1 MRIIKVER
9 LRFMF
14 MLFSKMSFVYMHSF
28 FEGCCHVFSCFF
40 NKDKRTIH
48 FDKEHTFQS
57 FYSTQKCPNLPNG
70 KMMTASQCS
79 RCFLFVQFGF
89 FFILFF
95 RCHLFKLLIEQF
107 QRTWEKKGQ
116 TKIDK
121 VKFSSKNFQW

>member
-79 RCFLFVQFGF
+79 RCFLFVQFVF
-89 FFILFF
+89 FLFYSVF
-95 RCHLFKLLIEQF
+95 FSFYSFDAICSNYLSNSFNEHE
-107 QRTWEKKGQ
+107 EKK
-116 TKIDK
+116 DK
-121 VKFSSKNFQW
+121 QK